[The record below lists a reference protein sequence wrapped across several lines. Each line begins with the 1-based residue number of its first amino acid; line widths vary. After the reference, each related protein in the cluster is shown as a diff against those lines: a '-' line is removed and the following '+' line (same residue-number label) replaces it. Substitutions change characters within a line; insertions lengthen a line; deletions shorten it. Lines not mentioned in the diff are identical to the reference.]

1 VGGGKAVLPRLEW
14 FALVE
19 RTPVP
24 VVVLSTRA
32 FYLKEFLRRSSKAPA
47 SLLPDG
53 PQGLRRVLVSAH
65 EHGLVDGFSL
75 PEMERAYLRANW
87 LALDR
92 YRTAYLQRE
101 FPELNLQPMTAGQ
114 QRISQ
119 YYILYFLATRMA
131 PKLHREHYHSPK
143 DSHRLRWRGHPLLH
157 LHLQS

>member
-1 VGGGKAVLPRLEW
+1 VVRLGGEDSGAGGG
-14 FALVE
+14 
-19 RTPVP
+19 
-24 VVVLSTRA
+24 LSTRTYC
-32 FYLKEFLRRSSKAPA
+32 FKEFSRRPSKEL
-47 SLLPDG
+47 SLPDRA
-53 PQGLRRVLVSAH
+53 QELRRVFVSAH